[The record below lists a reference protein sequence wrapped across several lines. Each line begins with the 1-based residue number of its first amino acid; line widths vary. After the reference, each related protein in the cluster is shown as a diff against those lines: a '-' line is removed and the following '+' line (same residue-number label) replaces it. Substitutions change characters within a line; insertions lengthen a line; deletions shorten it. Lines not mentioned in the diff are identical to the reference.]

1 MGEEVSYKTE
11 PESELHSVPQEH
23 NSSVQEKELEKPE
36 PPNDKVTPPS
46 PVAAQEV
53 ADHASKKD
61 TEESVDKG
69 HSLINKLKLLK
80 VQEKRNIFH
89 IVLPDAMLAKVLTEK
104 RLALIKAWEESEKT
118 KAENRAYKK
127 HSAVGL
133 WEDSKKAS
141 VEAQLKKI
149 EESMEKKKAEY
160 VEKMKNKIAE
170 IHRLAEEKKAIV
182 EAQKREEFIDLEE
195 TASKFRSRGDVPRKF
210 FACFGG

>member
-23 NSSVQEKELEKPE
+23 NSSAQEKELEKPE

-61 TEESVDKG
+61 TEESVDK
-69 HSLINKLKLLK
+69 
-80 VQEKRNIFH
+80 
-89 IVLPDAMLAKVLTEK
+89 DAMLAKVLTEK

-195 TASKFRSRGDVPRKF
+195 AASKFRSRGDVPRKF

>member
-23 NSSVQEKELEKPE
+23 NSSAQEKELEKPE

-61 TEESVDKG
+61 TEESVDK
-69 HSLINKLKLLK
+69 
-80 VQEKRNIFH
+80 
-89 IVLPDAMLAKVLTEK
+89 DAMLAKVLTEK

-118 KAENRAYKK
+118 KAENRQAYKK

>member
-23 NSSVQEKELEKPE
+23 NSSAQEKELEKPE

-61 TEESVDKG
+61 TEESVDK
-69 HSLINKLKLLK
+69 
-80 VQEKRNIFH
+80 
-89 IVLPDAMLAKVLTEK
+89 DAMLAKVLTEK